1 MRKNLLLNVLAIG
14 AVAVGIASCGGNSGS
29 KELTIVHFD
38 QAILGETQKDL
49 GVSIGIKK
57 GNTTLQTAL
66 NEALAT
72 ISVETRNQWMTEAT
86 DRSTG
91 DTSTTTSVPSVVPTD
106 SSLPVLTVGLE
117 CDYAPFNWTETK
129 ANDFTYPIKGAS
141 EFADGYDIQ
150 MARYLAA
157 TMNYRLE
164 IVKLDW
170 DSLIPALD
178 TETVNAVIAGMTD
191 TAERRQSIDFSNEYY
206 VSELVLIVKKD
217 SKYASATSL
226 NDFSGAKIVSQTS
239 TVTDD
244 VIEDWKTQFN
254 VTHLNALDTFATCA
268 MAVQNG
274 TADAMTAELP
284 VANAIVRGSK

>member
-1 MRKNLLLNVLAIG
+1 
-14 AVAVGIASCGGNSGS
+14 
-29 KELTIVHFD
+29 
-38 QAILGETQKDL
+38 
-49 GVSIGIKK
+49 
-57 GNTTLQTAL
+57 
-66 NEALAT
+66 
-72 ISVETRNQWMTEAT
+72 MTEAT

-178 TETVNAVIAGMTD
+178 TGTVNAVIAGMTD

>member
-170 DSLIPALD
+170 DSLIPEIGRAH
-178 TETVNAVIAGMTD
+178 V
-191 TAERRQSIDFSNEYY
+191 
-206 VSELVLIVKKD
+206 
-217 SKYASATSL
+217 
-226 NDFSGAKIVSQTS
+226 
-239 TVTDD
+239 
-244 VIEDWKTQFN
+244 
-254 VTHLNALDTFATCA
+254 
-268 MAVQNG
+268 
-274 TADAMTAELP
+274 
-284 VANAIVRGSK
+284 